1 MDVKMLQ
8 PQRFYQPDF
17 QSFASH
23 YGFGIDDPIPFNPE
37 LSEGLLNDAT
47 GLKCKTA
54 GVLAYPM

>member
-1 MDVKMLQ
+1 MLQ